1 MSEENDNKPNLD
13 VPEHLEYSDE
23 HVWVDAST
31 EPAMVGI
38 TEYAADQLGELVY
51 IDLPEVGTEV
61 QAGDEVAELESSKAV
76 TPLVAPVAGVIRYVN
91 NEAAD
96 DPSIVTGDPYGEG
109 WIFKSNLRMTSRD
122 CFPPRNTPT
131 SWLSERHDSGNW
143 MGNHRYSLKNP

>member
-51 IDLPEVGTEV
+51 IDLPEVGT
-61 QAGDEVAELESSKAV
+61 
-76 TPLVAPVAGVIRYVN
+76 
-91 NEAAD
+91 AD

-109 WIFKSNLRMTSRD
+109 WIFKIELED
-122 CFPPRNTPT
+122 DEPGL
-131 SWLSERHDSGNW
+131 LSSEEYANIVAQ
-143 MGNHRYSLKNP
+143 

>member
-61 QAGDEVAELESSKAV
+61 QAGDEVAALLAEAPHPS
-76 TPLVAPVAGVIRYVN
+76 APV
-91 NEAAD
+91 
-96 DPSIVTGDPYGEG
+96 
-109 WIFKSNLRMTSRD
+109 
-122 CFPPRNTPT
+122 
-131 SWLSERHDSGNW
+131 
-143 MGNHRYSLKNP
+143 HRLEDVSAC

>member
-61 QAGDEVAELESSKAV
+61 QAA
-76 TPLVAPVAGVIRYVN
+76 TRWRN
-91 NEAAD
+91 WN
-96 DPSIVTGDPYGEG
+96 
-109 WIFKSNLRMTSRD
+109 
-122 CFPPRNTPT
+122 PPRR
-131 SWLSERHDSGNW
+131 SRRW
-143 MGNHRYSLKNP
+143 SLRWPA

>member
-23 HVWVDAST
+23 HVWVDVST

-76 TPLVAPVAGVIRYVN
+76 TPLVTPVAGVIRYVN

-109 WIFKSNLRMTSRD
+109 WIFKIELED
-122 CFPPRNTPT
+122 DELGL
-131 SWLSERHDSGNW
+131 LSSEEYANIVAQ
-143 MGNHRYSLKNP
+143 